1 MAVRRG
7 RGQHEP
13 IAPVIPLRPATTPEA
28 RENQLIADAVDLAQ
42 RQLRDGTASA
52 QVITHFLK
60 LGSTREQ
67 LEQERL
73 RNENLLLQKKGE
85 AMESAKRI
93 EELYGQALSAMRTY
107 QGQPDLALEG
117 LTDEDL

>member
-1 MAVRRG
+1 
-7 RGQHEP
+7 
-13 IAPVIPLRPATTPEA
+13 
-28 RENQLIADAVDLAQ
+28 
-42 RQLRDGTASA
+42 
-52 QVITHFLK
+52 
-60 LGSTREQ
+60 
-67 LEQERL
+67 
-73 RNENLLLQKKGE
+73 LLLQKKGE